1 MRRLIALILCV
12 FMASG
17 FGVMAFADQEI
28 TIYVNGSIVQSEVKP
43 VVVNGNTLI
52 PIRPVAE
59 AMGCTV
65 TWLAEEQ
72 GVLIESQNV
81 TLSML
86 IDDDIVYTKNTESN
100 DKIMQ
105 FLAVAPMI
113 INGSA
118 YIPMRAMV
126 ESLGGDVTW
135 DGETK
140 TIYVTYDSSTAVN
153 KYSSS
158 TGTGRAILSGALEN
172 AENGEYTGDMKNGLP
187 DGTGTLTYTDENG
200 GVVVFEG
207 KWSEGDAVSG
217 SLQYTSDTT
226 SYIFEGDIETQEGQL
241 ILYVEDGGVQYGYEG
256 GFNANG
262 FNGYGEYAYLLNGE
276 EGFMYKGEYAD
287 GVKSGTGT
295 YTYKSSEI
303 SYVYEGEFKDDNF
316 HGSGK
321 VTFDDGSVLYGI
333 FENGELIEYSDEA

>member
-1 MRRLIALILCV
+1 MRRLVALILCV

-72 GVLIESQNV
+72 GILIESQNI

-86 IDDDIVYTKNTESN
+86 IGDDIVYTKNVESN

-140 TIYVTYDSSTAVN
+140 TIYVTYDSSSAVN

-158 TGTGRAILSGALEN
+158 TGTGKAIFDIDSAL
-172 AENGEYTGDMKNGLP
+172 ENGEYTGDMKNGLP
-187 DGTGTLTYTDENG
+187 DGTGTVTYTDENG
-200 GVVVFEG
+200 GVVTLEG
-207 KWSEGDAVSG
+207 QWSEGDAVSG
-217 SLQYTSDTT
+217 TLTYISDTA
-226 SYIFEGDIETQEGQL
+226 SFVFEGDFETREGQL
-241 ILYVEDGGVQYGYEG
+241 ILYVEDGGVRYAYEG
-256 GFNANG
+256 GCNDNG
-262 FNGYGEYAYLLNGE
+262 FNGYGKYVYMDGDEWGYIYE
-276 EGFMYKGEYAD
+276 GEYED
-287 GVKSGTGT
+287 GAESGTGT
-295 YTYKSSEI
+295 LTYIGTEN
-303 SYVYEGEFKDDNF
+303 SYIYEGEFKDDNF